1 MVGRDTVT
9 FRFRLDAKEMQRLI
23 RALEQDA
30 KRFGATMSQ
39 VKGQSD
45 NLSQGLGNTGKQ
57 AASAAINFQT
67 ATQGM
72 LNLSTATVQ
81 TVTSISN
88 LDRAANRLAQSKI
101 AVARAEDLL
110 AAKTLRLRELE
121 EKGLGHTTK
130 AINLTNEL
138 ATARA
143 DLAVKNDKAR
153 IEEGALLDV
162 QMLFVTN
169 IANVM
174 ISSIQT
180 IKTLRDLQALST
192 IKATI
197 AEKALNSTFIT
208 STIVSRTAAANFK
221 GMTFAIKGL
230 TFSVRGLMLAL
241 GPVALLITGVT
252 VAMQAY
258 EENWG
263 GFRDAVQT
271 ALPFLDDSND
281 KLKESEDILNNDR
294 KAMEGYVSA
303 IDSMNSSMK
312 KLEPQHK
319 LYLEMHRDAFLAMDK
334 NSKLAAYYS
343 SQLAGLRTGQ
353 QGFSTPSLGG
363 GLPTGGGIAGT
374 AITTGGGVP
383 GPVSAGGGVAA
394 TPTVA
399 SNLVD
404 LADPTGTNEQK
415 FIFTQLSKDDKM
427 NVLLTKAT
435 SAMAAEDFETANE
448 MFAEFEKVKAKPV
461 MEADPVKRWQ
471 EMQKQHG
478 DKTATFFGGRL
489 DLKQQPRRMVTDKIQ
504 EFRFGIDIA
513 SREGIDPDSTRG
525 IVLNKTGRDIGP
537 IANFVDVNEGIRL
550 ANLET
555 TLSQFTKATPGMIGG
570 VSGGRTDLLLA
581 AIESQ
586 IAPGRK
592 TEKGL
597 DILAKM
603 NKLSGGLVAPGM
615 EFGTG
620 FFKSTGATAAFQ
632 IPEFGISA
640 ERRKE
645 LDIKDRNT
653 NLLRFGGRLRDGFS
667 IWDED
672 AVIGGY
678 SSRKAFSDASKRK
691 FYSGV
696 DEATRMLQF
705 FGGGIRSSAIRGR
718 SSRQMEYR
726 RVLNRGTSI
735 KEALTLAG
743 LGYKT
748 INTRLGSRPD
758 RHRIDRFRQE
768 MNEVISFNQNQ
779 LAKAETINILQQDF
793 GLTGFTGTTMSLPSL
808 QERLA
813 AEDERMKLIG
823 LTRTEAFQIVDTEGR
838 GREEIDD
845 RIRFKDRMNSMSTGV
860 SVL

>member
-334 NSKLAAYYS
+334 NSKLAAFYS
-343 SQLAGLRTGQ
+343 AQLAGLRTGQ

-363 GLPTGGGIAGT
+363 GLPTGGGTAST

-383 GPVSAGGGVAA
+383 GPVSAGGGVAP

-489 DLKQQPRRMVTDKIQ
+489 DLKQQQPRRMVTDKIQ

-537 IANFVDVNEGIRL
+537 IGNLVDVNEGIRL

-555 TLSQFTKATPGMIGG
+555 TLSQFRGTT
-570 VSGGRTDLLLA
+570 GGRADLAIA
-581 AIESQ
+581 AV
-586 IAPGRK
+586 
-592 TEKGL
+592 
-597 DILAKM
+597 
-603 NKLSGGLVAPGM
+603 GGN
-615 EFGTG
+615 
-620 FFKSTGATAAFQ
+620 ATQAFQ
-632 IPEFGISA
+632 IPEFGIRP
-640 ERRKE
+640 ERRRE
-645 LDIKDRNT
+645 LDIRDRNE
-653 NLLRFGGRLRDGFS
+653 NLLRFGGTLRDGMS
-667 IWDED
+667 VWDEG

-678 SSRKAFSDASKRK
+678 SSRKEWSAAGRRKTFENWDRAREFADWFSGISRTL
-691 FYSGV
+691 SGGKSNLRGQY
-696 DEATRMLQF
+696 TRMANSMHEIK
-705 FGGGIRSSAIRGR
+705 GILSS
-718 SSRQMEYR
+718 
-726 RVLNRGTSI
+726 
-735 KEALTLAG
+735 AG
-743 LGYKT
+743 LGYKRFNART
-748 INTRLGSRPD
+748 GLRYRYTMKEYNAY
-758 RHRIDRFRQE
+758 HRDWAAT
-768 MNEVISFNQNQ
+768 VAFNDNQ
-779 LAKAETINILQQDF
+779 LAKARQINLLQEGF
-793 GLTGFTGTTMSLPSL
+793 GLSGFTGSTLPLPSL
-808 QERLA
+808 QQEVARQ
-813 AEDERMKLIG
+813 DELMKSIG
-823 LTRTEAFQIVDTEGR
+823 LDRTEAFQIVDTAGR